1 MKWRINLKIKNVNLL
16 TLLVSVGLCGLLLAA
31 CSSNSS
37 STGSDTNAVV
47 VKPVKSFSG
56 PAQLTSAGPVM
67 TNNTQWLLAGTAT
80 DKTLVQINLNTGAL
94 GTPVP
99 ESSNAVAITETINS
113 VIAVGIATPTSGA
126 VEIHNGSNGAL
137 VKTIP
142 VSAPVFSIS
151 SSSDGSLIYVLTK
164 AGNVS
169 ALQEI
174 ATASDALVSTSI
186 PLVSDAISVAATTN
200 GGDFFVL
207 EANGKIDEVPASG
220 VGRVESFSVG
230 SNATSIVLSS
240 DSQTLYALKCPP
252 GSCNVSIVDVI
263 GQQVEKVIPAPLDT
277 VSINLSLSG
286 GSIWDAVGNSA
297 VGNVQEFSL
306 S

>member
-1 MKWRINLKIKNVNLL
+1 MKINKFKVFPLILI
-16 TLLVSVGLCGLLLAA
+16 VGLCGLLLAA
-31 CSSNSS
+31 CSSNTS
-37 STGSDTNAVV
+37 STGTNTNSVV

-67 TNNTQWLLAGTAT
+67 TNNTQWLLAGTAR

-99 ESSNAVAITETINS
+99 ESSNAVAITETINY
-113 VIAVGIATPTSGA
+113 VLAVGIATPTSGS
-126 VEIHNGSNGAL
+126 VEIRNGSNGAL

>member
-1 MKWRINLKIKNVNLL
+1 MKRRINLKINKFKVFPLIL
-16 TLLVSVGLCGLLLAA
+16 IVGLCGLLLAA
-31 CSSNSS
+31 CSSNTS
-37 STGSDTNAVV
+37 STGTNTNSVV

-67 TNNTQWLLAGTAT
+67 TNNTQWLLAGTAR

-113 VIAVGIATPTSGA
+113 VIAVGIATPTSGS
-126 VEIHNGSNGAL
+126 VEIRNGSNGAL

-174 ATASDALVSTSI
+174 ATASDALVGTSI

-286 GSIWDAVGNSA
+286 GSIWDAAGNSA